1 MVVGLSNSLSEI
13 GMVEDLVVVMVTRST
28 WLWVC
33 KLDLVMGGEG
43 LKNRFSGGV
52 GAEFQ
57 WWIVVGLGLRIVV
70 GSMW

>member
-1 MVVGLSNSLSEI
+1 
-13 GMVEDLVVVMVTRST
+13 
-28 WLWVC
+28 
-33 KLDLVMGGEG
+33 MGGEG
-43 LKNRFSGGV
+43 LLISFSGGV

>member
-43 LKNRFSGGV
+43 LLIRFSGGV
-52 GAEFQ
+52 GVEFQ